1 MKTRKSVISVAVE
14 ENIYEKLKMIAKN
27 DRRSLSS
34 LLRIILEDYITMNV
48 EETKK
53 DKMFEWRWW

>member
-53 DKMFEWRWW
+53 DKMFEWR